1 LRLTPTLEDNEQY
14 EDRRHNYEA
23 DQNARRRCRG
33 EDLIWHTRVKRQE
46 YTSIRV
52 HEHLTF
58 MKHIYIDVNAD
69 VITVGP
75 RFTQQE

>member
-1 LRLTPTLEDNEQY
+1 LRLTLTLEDNEQY
-14 EDRRHNYEA
+14 EDMRHNYEA
-23 DQNARRRCRG
+23 DQNARRRRRG
-33 EDLIWHTRVKRQE
+33 EDLIWHNRVKRH
-46 YTSIRV
+46 TSIRV

-58 MKHIYIDVNAD
+58 MKHIYVDVNAD